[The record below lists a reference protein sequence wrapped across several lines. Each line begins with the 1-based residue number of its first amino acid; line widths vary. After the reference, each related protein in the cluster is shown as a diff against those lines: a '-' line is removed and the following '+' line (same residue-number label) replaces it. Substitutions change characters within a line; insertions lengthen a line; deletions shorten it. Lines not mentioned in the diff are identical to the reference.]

1 MFSPESEVNV
11 QCEPME
17 ENVLIYVIDKRKEM
31 SLLQASLLLASLT
44 LILLSAYAFPTSTYF
59 IQCLSFL
66 QSTSLRNGHHSH

>member
-44 LILLSAYAFPTSTYF
+44 LVWYINRFNHAD
-59 IQCLSFL
+59 SF
-66 QSTSLRNGHHSH
+66 S